1 MSKSLLAVFLS
12 ISIVVSAS
20 AQDPPRAKVGV
31 AFGGGSARGIA
42 HVGVIKWFEEHHIPI
57 DLVAGTSMGG
67 LIGGS
72 FSTGMDAAEL
82 ETFLLNLNWDLLFDS
97 SNFAGKNIRRKTDGR
112 TYPSKLEFG
121 LKHGI
126 VPPSALNN
134 GEQVDLM
141 VAGIAGPYYNLRS
154 FDDLPTPFRAVAV
167 DLLTATPVVLE
178 KGPLDLAMRATMSLP
193 LIFPPV
199 QLDGHVLVDGGAM
212 NNVPANV
219 VKDMGAAHVIAVN
232 VGDLSDLEK
241 VNYSAVGLVAETLDA
256 MMRANTKA
264 GMKAADIVIDVP
276 LTDYGSLD
284 WRRTPELIAEG
295 YKAAEA
301 MKDKLLPLAVSEEEY
316 ARWKAARAGR
326 RRTTL
331 PIPRFV
337 QVEGFGDSD
346 AERLHELLNRLVG
359 VEFDDQVLK
368 HDIGELAGL
377 DRYQSVTWRMV
388 DNDQGESGLLVIA
401 RANTTGPPFLMLGL
415 NLENVTSDEFRV
427 SLAARYLA
435 YDVVGSGSELR
446 IDGTAGSN
454 PSVAV
459 ELYRPIGSTPLF
471 VAPFAGIQTAT
482 LDVIQD
488 NAIVARYGQTL
499 TAVGLNVGVNLGRQS
514 DLRVGAYIGH
524 LDTGVRIGD
533 PGLPVLSGEQTAAQA
548 IWRYDSQDSPV
559 IPSHGSTAF
568 TTLRHIFNEPSATPP
583 PPDGRTSAGLTQ
595 LGGEMTKFWTA
606 RSLDRVFVLGGI
618 GTSFSGSPLPPDQF
632 ALGSPLHLGA
642 YSNGE
647 LRGDNYY
654 ILTAGY
660 LKRVARLP
668 DFVGGPIFAG
678 AWLENG
684 DAFNLW
690 SQATLRT
697 QLGVGVVMDSLLGP
711 ILIGGSAGF
720 DGRWRTYV
728 AIGRLFGPH

>member
-1 MSKSLLAVFLS
+1 MSKSLLAFVLS
-12 ISIVVSAS
+12 VAIVAPAR
-20 AQDPPRAKVGV
+20 AQDPPREKVGV

-82 ETFLLNLNWDLLFDS
+82 ENFLLGLNWDLLFDS
-97 SNFAGKNIRRKTDGR
+97 SNYAGKNIRRKADAR
-112 TYPSKLEFG
+112 AYPSGLEFG
-121 LKHGI
+121 VKGGI

-141 VAGIAGPYYNLRS
+141 VDGIAAPYYNLRS

-167 DLLTATPVVLE
+167 DLLTASPVILD
-178 KGPLDLAMRATMSLP
+178 KGPLDWAMRATMSLP

-219 VKDMGAAHVIAVN
+219 VKEMGAGHVIAVN
-232 VGDLSDLEK
+232 VGDLSDLKK
-241 VNYSAVGLVAETLDA
+241 VNYSALGLVAETLDA

-276 LTDYGSLD
+276 LQDYGSLD
-284 WRRTPELIAEG
+284 WRRTPDLIAEG

-301 MKDKLLPLAVSEEEY
+301 MKDTLLPLAISEAEY
-316 ARWKAARAGR
+316 TRWKAARQSR

-331 PIPRFV
+331 PIPRFTRL
-337 QVEGFGDSD
+337 EGFGSNDED
-346 AERLHELLNRLVG
+346 RLKQLLNPLVG
-359 VEFDDQVLK
+359 VALNVDQLTR
-368 HDIGELAGL
+368 DLGELSGL
-377 DRYQSVTWRMV
+377 DRYESITWRMV
-388 DNDQGESGLLVIA
+388 DNDTGESGLLVSA
-401 RANTTGPPFLMLGL
+401 RTKTSGPPFLMLGI
-415 NLENVTSDEFRV
+415 NLENITSDEFRV

-454 PSVAV
+454 PSIAI

-471 VAPFAGIQTAT
+471 LAPYAGVQTAT

-488 NAIVARYGQTL
+488 EEVTARYGQTL
-499 TAVGLNVGVNLGRQS
+499 TAVGMNIGVNLGRLS

-524 LDTGVRIGD
+524 VDTNVLIGN
-533 PGLPVLSGEQTAAQA
+533 PGLPAFSGEQTGAQA
-548 IWRYDSQDSPV
+548 VWRYDSQDNPV

-568 TTLRHIFNEPSATPP
+568 STLRHIFKDPEVTPP
-583 PPDGRTSAGLTQ
+583 LPDGRTSDGLTQ
-595 LGGEMTKFWTA
+595 LSGEMTKFWSV
-606 RSLDRVFVLGGI
+606 RNIDRVFVLGGL
-618 GTSFSGSPLPPDQF
+618 GTSFSGSPLPTDQF

-647 LRGDNYY
+647 IRGDNYY
-654 ILTAGY
+654 IVTAGY
-660 LKRVARLP
+660 LKHVARLP
-668 DFVGGPIFAG
+668 DFVGGPIYAG

-697 QLGVGVVMDSLLGP
+697 QLSVGVVMESIIGSVLV
-711 ILIGGSAGF
+711 GGSAGF

-728 AIGRLFGPH
+728 AIGRLFGPR

>member
-97 SNFAGKNIRRKTDGR
+97 SNFAGKNIRRKADGR

-359 VEFDDQVLK
+359 VAFDDQVLK

>member
-20 AQDPPRAKVGV
+20 AQDQPRAMVGV

-97 SNFAGKNIRRKTDGR
+97 SNFAGKNIRRKADGR

-141 VAGIAGPYYNLRS
+141 VAEIAGPYYSLRS

-264 GMKAADIVIDVP
+264 GMMAADIIIDVP
-276 LTDYGSLD
+276 LKNYGSLD

-301 MKDKLLPLAVSEEEY
+301 MKDKLLPLAVSEAEY
-316 ARWKAARAGR
+316 ARWKAARVSR

-346 AERLHELLNRLVG
+346 AVRLHELLNRLVG
-359 VEFDDQVLK
+359 VAFDDQVLK

-388 DNDQGESGLLVIA
+388 DNDQGESGLLVVA
-401 RANTTGPPFLMLGL
+401 HANTTGPPFLMLGL
-415 NLENVTSDEFRV
+415 NLENITSDEFRV

-499 TAVGLNVGVNLGRQS
+499 SAVGMNLGVNLGRES

-524 LDTGVRIGD
+524 LDTGIRIGD

-568 TTLRHIFNEPSATPP
+568 TTLRHIFNEPDATPP
-583 PPDGRTSAGLTQ
+583 PPDGRTSDGLTQ
-595 LGGEMTKFWTA
+595 LGGEITKFWTA
-606 RSLDRVFVLGGI
+606 RGLDRVFVLGGI
-618 GTSFSGSPLPPDQF
+618 GTSFSGSPLAPDQF

-668 DFVGGPIFAG
+668 DFVGGPIYAG

-690 SQATLRT
+690 SEATLRT
-697 QLGVGVVMDSLLGP
+697 QLSVGVVMDSLVGP
-711 ILIGGSAGF
+711 VLVGGSAGF